1 MNRGPFLH
9 GMLRFSN
16 VNHEKNRRHKRISLA
31 RTILNLICFLA
42 GLTLL
47 IVVIAMG
54 GGPGFLAGAI
64 FFLGV
69 ASIPFTM
76 SLGKRFVM
84 RELEFVVNQRRAEM
98 PLDFNKKKAACGY
111 IFMFGPLYILMLA
124 CFFFPAHDAWI
135 VPYIPVFLYTL
146 IAAIL
151 SKHTVEMFDFST
163 KKYKWIHISLYIGI
177 FIVGCLARIFIV
189 YPWLDQ

>member
-16 VNHEKNRRHKRISLA
+16 VNHAKNIRHKKISLA
-31 RTILNLICFLA
+31 RTILNLICLLA
-42 GLTLL
+42 GLTIL

-64 FFLGV
+64 FFLGL

-76 SLGKRFVM
+76 SLGKRLVM
-84 RELEFVVNQRRAEM
+84 NELEFVVNQRRAEM
-98 PLDFNKKKAACGY
+98 KLDFSEKKAMLGY
-111 IFMFGPLYILMLA
+111 LLMFAPLYVLMLA
-124 CFFFPAHDAWI
+124 CFFFPAHDAWV

-151 SKHTVEMFDFST
+151 SKHTVELFDFST

-177 FIVGCLARIFIV
+177 FIIGVLVRIFIIH
-189 YPWLDQ
+189 PFLDS